1 MSAFR
6 LATIGAL
13 IVTLAACGRFDGTRQ
28 FNYGVRYFNDGK
40 FDAAVRSFELA
51 SKALPDQAIRY
62 NLALAHLASL
72 RESPNGEDSS
82 KLQSQ
87 QVTGALTAVATAR
100 ELPEPTGEMLAKLG
114 YIEGSIHLLAGDEKA
129 ARRAFRESLEAE
141 PDFKPTLKALLEL
154 DPESDTAVA
163 RLVLATAEVEELQ
176 PEKKLSK

>member
-13 IVTLAACGRFDGTRQ
+13 IVTLAACGSFDATRQ
-28 FNYGVRYFNDGK
+28 FNYGVKFFNDGK
-40 FDAAVRSFELA
+40 FDAAVRSFERA

-72 RESPNGEDSS
+72 RESSNGDDSS
-82 KLQSQ
+82 KLQPQ
-87 QVTGALTAVATAR
+87 EVVGALAAVAAAR
-100 ELPEPTGEMLAKLG
+100 ELPEPTHEMLAKLG
-114 YIEGSIHLLAGDEKA
+114 YIEGSIHFLTGDEKA

-163 RLVLATAEVEELQ
+163 RLVLATTDVEELK
-176 PEKKLSK
+176 PEEKLSK